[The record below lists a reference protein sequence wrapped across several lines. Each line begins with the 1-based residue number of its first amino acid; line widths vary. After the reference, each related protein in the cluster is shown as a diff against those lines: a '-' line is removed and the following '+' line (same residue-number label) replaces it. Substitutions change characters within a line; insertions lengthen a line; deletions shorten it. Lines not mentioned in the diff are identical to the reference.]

1 MSRTGRPFRIPV
13 LVPDLPEAE
22 ALMPWLARIDA
33 ARWYTNFGPLVPQN
47 LASSAHPHPH
57 ILW

>member
-33 ARWYTNFGPLVPQN
+33 ARWYTNFGPLVREFETRLTQQ
-47 LASSAHPHPH
+47 
-57 ILW
+57 